1 MSEAGPVV
9 SGVQRGRVEALIK
22 AGKDEGGTVV
32 VGGGRPADLERGYFV
47 EPTLFAG
54 MRNDMTL
61 AREEVFG
68 PVVVAIPFDTE
79 EEGIAIANDSDYGL
93 YDYVFSGDTVQ
104 GMRVAQQLRC
114 GNVGINTVN
123 RNPETP
129 FGGFKKSG
137 LGRDGGSFAM
147 HAYTEW
153 QSMVWPG

>member
-1 MSEAGPVV
+1 M
-9 SGVQRGRVEALIK
+9 
-22 AGKDEGGTVV
+22 
-32 VGGGRPADLERGYFV
+32 
-47 EPTLFAG
+47 PTLVLGAVVLVLVLWGLRGFAK
-54 MRNDMTL
+54 
-61 AREEVFG
+61 AY
-68 PVVVAIPFDTE
+68 PKKA
-79 EEGIAIANDSDYGL
+79 
-93 YDYVFSGDTVQ
+93 VQ

-153 QSMVWPG
+153 QSLVWPG